1 MSATRLAPP
10 PSEKRSQKQQPSQG
24 EQAPERV
31 SIFDAF
37 RRWGYLQ
44 AQLDPLDQYLSPVR
58 VPELD
63 LTGPDAD
70 DARRI
75 YASTIGVEFM
85 HIPFADRRDWLAER
99 LESGPPSLDKRR
111 AAARA

>member
-1 MSATRLAPP
+1 MATTSSATRPAKPTSL
-10 PSEKRSQKQQPSQG
+10 SKSLQSRE
-24 EQAPERV
+24 E
-31 SIFDAF
+31 IFDAF

-75 YASTIGVEFM
+75 YTSTIGAEFM
-85 HIPFADRRDWLAER
+85 HIPHADRRDWLAER
-99 LESGPPSLDKRR
+99 LEAGPPSLD
-111 AAARA
+111 